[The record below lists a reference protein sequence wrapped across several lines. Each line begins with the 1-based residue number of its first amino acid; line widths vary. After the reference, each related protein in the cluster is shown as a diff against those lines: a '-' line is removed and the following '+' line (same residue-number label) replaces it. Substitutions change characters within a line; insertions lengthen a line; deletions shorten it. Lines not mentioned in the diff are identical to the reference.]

1 MNCRSAKRLLAGY
14 LDGAIRPADRIYVR
28 EHVSSCSSCR
38 EHLERYRRLAVCLAH
53 VRPAAPP
60 ADLAV
65 RIRLTAVRSSSRANW
80 PLRAWRRATL
90 VFQNILE
97 PMALPAT
104 GGILTAM
111 VAFLF
116 TVQGILVGAP
126 VGVVQN
132 DLPTSL
138 MQPARL
144 ESLAPFP
151 VTGITDVG
159 AHGVD
164 GVLILEATLNEQGQV
179 VTYVIL
185 AGPSDPDVRRQL
197 DQLLL
202 FSRFSPQLSFG
213 RPTAGGRV
221 VLNWVLV
228 RG

>member
-1 MNCRSAKRLLAGY
+1 
-14 LDGAIRPADRIYVR
+14 
-28 EHVSSCSSCR
+28 
-38 EHLERYRRLAVCLAH
+38 
-53 VRPAAPP
+53 
-60 ADLAV
+60 
-65 RIRLTAVRSSSRANW
+65 
-80 PLRAWRRATL
+80 
-90 VFQNILE
+90 
-97 PMALPAT
+97 
-104 GGILTAM
+104 
-111 VAFLF
+111 
-116 TVQGILVGAP
+116 
-126 VGVVQN
+126 
-132 DLPTSL
+132 

-151 VTGITDVG
+151 VTGITDVD

-185 AGPSDPDVRRQL
+185 AGPSDPGVRRQL